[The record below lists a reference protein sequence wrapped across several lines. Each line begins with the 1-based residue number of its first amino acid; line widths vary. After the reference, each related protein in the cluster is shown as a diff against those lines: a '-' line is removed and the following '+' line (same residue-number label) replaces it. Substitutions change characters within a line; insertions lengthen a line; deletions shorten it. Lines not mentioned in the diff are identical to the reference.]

1 MMQIIK
7 KHWQI
12 IKESVADF
20 RKHRALK
27 LSASLAFYTIFSLGP
42 LMIVIMF
49 ISKVFMGR
57 HAIEGTIHSQIRA
70 FVGNTAALSIQNT
83 IKNAAINHSDFMAVI
98 SSIILVIAATSVF
111 SEIQSSINIIWN
123 LKVISGRGWRQM
135 LKKRLLSFVL
145 IAGLGILLLL
155 SLLVNGL
162 LEGFKS
168 NLQELFPDISFVLV
182 YTANILL
189 TLLIVA
195 CLFAVIYKV
204 MPYAVV
210 RWKDVIAGAFFT
222 AILFMIGKF
231 CITIY
236 IDNNSMDNTYS
247 ATGSLVIL
255 LLWIYFSS
263 IMLYF
268 GAVVTKIFALK
279 NGAIIKPYKY
289 VVIIN
294 TTEKE
299 YTENSLQ
306 PDKS

>member
-1 MMQIIK
+1 MQIIK

-20 RKHRALK
+20 RKHRVLK

-42 LMIVIMF
+42 LMIVIIF
-49 ISKVFMGR
+49 ISNLFLGR
-57 HAIEGTIHSQIRA
+57 QAIEGTIHNQIKA
-70 FVGNTAALSIQNT
+70 FVGNTAALSIQST
-83 IKNAAINHSDFMAVI
+83 IKNAAIYHTDFMAVI

-123 LKVISGRGWRQM
+123 LKVKSGRGWRQL

-145 IAGLGILLLL
+145 MAGLGILLLV
-155 SLLVNGL
+155 SLLANGL

-182 YTANILL
+182 YTVNILL

-210 RWKDVIAGAFFT
+210 RWKDAMAGAFFT

-236 IDNNSMDNTYS
+236 ISNNSMDSTYS
-247 ATGSLVIL
+247 ATGSWVIL

-268 GAVVTKIFALK
+268 GAVVSKIFALK
-279 NGAIIKPYKY
+279 NGATMKPYRY
-289 VVIIN
+289 VVIIH

-299 YTENSLQ
+299 CSEDGLQ